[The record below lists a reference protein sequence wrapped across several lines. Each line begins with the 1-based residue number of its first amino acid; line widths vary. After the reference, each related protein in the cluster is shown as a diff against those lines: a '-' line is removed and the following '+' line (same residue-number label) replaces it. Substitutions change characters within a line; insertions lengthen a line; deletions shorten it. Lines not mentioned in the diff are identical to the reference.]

1 MFDPRKCWGFKPFSC
16 LALSLVLSW
25 LCGWVSADDEPKIP
39 DHIRKELERREK
51 VWEWFT
57 TNVPR
62 PTQSEYMTEIH
73 RPIIEGCRED
83 YERNMKYAERFY
95 RRAQD
100 AKDKLMEKSWRRNMM
115 LAKAFKEYAEQNR
128 AIVQAVTE
136 NDTEAMNQAMK
147 TVAKLEQR
155 IFDISGE
162 VYKRKWL
169 MPWELTGSP
178 PPIDVPED
186 SPESP
191 ENADR

>member
-16 LALSLVLSW
+16 LGLSLALSF

-39 DHIRKELERREK
+39 DHIRKELERRDK

-62 PTQSEYMTEIH
+62 PTQREYLIEIH

-100 AKDKLMEKSWRRNMM
+100 ARDKGMEKSWRRSMM

-128 AIVQAVTE
+128 TILEAVREE
-136 NDTEAMNQAMK
+136 NTEAMTEAMK
-147 TVAKLEQR
+147 AIAKIEQR

-178 PPIDVPED
+178 PPIDAPAEEETD
-186 SPESP
+186 
-191 ENADR
+191 ENAER